1 MWSLIQNISLL
12 YPKNTWGMIESLERR
27 SLSPIFEMS
36 IPSIVMLPQQ
46 DSMMRNKA
54 SVIEDFPAP
63 VRPTIPIYMQKQSKV
78 FSLK

>member
-1 MWSLIQNISLL
+1 
-12 YPKNTWGMIESLERR
+12 MIESLERR

-78 FSLK
+78 FNDILIKFQTIKETLFERL